1 MSKNSQPASRRRG
14 ARGARAPRLHPSPA
28 LVLACLALF
37 VALGGVSY
45 GVATGSIDSREIRDN
60 TIRSKDVRN
69 NSVYTRD
76 IRNNDVRDIDIRNG
90 TIKTRDIADGTI
102 TDDDLNMAKLGQVP
116 DAAAL
121 AGVPASGYVRAAEP
135 VRFVGAT
142 GEPVQFAPGVS
153 AVGGPDLAPGFW
165 KEGVTVHLQG
175 AVAGTGDLF
184 TLPEGYRPAGRA
196 SFRVPA
202 ALPAGETTVTITA
215 AGVVTGADPDPA
227 LDGISFR
234 AP

>member
-1 MSKNSQPASRRRG
+1 VKRI
-14 ARGARAPRLHPSPA
+14 SPA
-28 LVLACLALF
+28 LVIACIALF

-45 GVATGSIDSREIRDN
+45 GLATGSIDSREIRDN

-76 IRNNDVRDIDIRNG
+76 IRNNDIRDIDIRNG
-90 TIKTRDIADGTI
+90 TVKGRDVARGTL
-102 TDDDLNMAKLGQVP
+102 TGDNVNMAKLGQVP

-121 AGVPASGYVRAAEP
+121 AGVPGTGYVRTAEP
-135 VRFVGAT
+135 VRIVGAS
-142 GEPVQFAPGVS
+142 GEPVQFAPGV
-153 AVGGPDLAPGFW
+153 AAIGGSDLAPGFW

-175 AVAGTGDLF
+175 AVAGTGELF
-184 TLPEGYRPAGRA
+184 TLPEGHRPAGRA
-196 SFRVPA
+196 RFRVPSG
-202 ALPAGETTVTITA
+202 LPAGETTVTITA
-215 AGVVTGADPDPA
+215 AGAVSSAEGDPV

>member
-1 MSKNSQPASRRRG
+1 VSKHSQPASRRRG

-28 LVLACLALF
+28 LVVAFLALF

-60 TIRSKDVRN
+60 TIRSKDIRN

-76 IRNNDVRDIDIRNG
+76 IRNNDVRDIDIRNSTVKG
-90 TIKTRDIADGTI
+90 RDIADGTL
-102 TDDDLNMAKLGQVP
+102 TGDDVNMAKLGQVP

-121 AGVPASGYVRAAEP
+121 AGVPAGGYVRAAEA
-135 VRFVGAT
+135 VRVVGAT
-142 GEPVQFAPGVS
+142 GEPVQFAPG
-153 AVGGPDLAPGFW
+153 AAGLGGADLAPGFW
-165 KEGVTVHLQG
+165 REGVTVHLQG
-175 AVAGTGDLF
+175 SVAGAGDLF
-184 TLPEGYRPAGRA
+184 TLPEGYRPAGRTR
-196 SFRVPA
+196 FRVPA
-202 ALPAGETTVTITA
+202 GLAGETTVTITA
-215 AGVVTGADPDPA
+215 AGVVTTADPDPA

>member
-1 MSKNSQPASRRRG
+1 MKRI
-14 ARGARAPRLHPSPA
+14 SPA
-28 LVLACLALF
+28 LVIACIALF

-45 GVATGSIDSREIRDN
+45 GLATGSIDSREIRDN

-90 TIKTRDIADGTI
+90 TIKGRDVARDTLTG
-102 TDDDLNMAKLGQVP
+102 DNVNMAKLGQVP

-121 AGVPASGYVRAAEP
+121 AGVAASEYVRVAEP
-135 VRFVGAT
+135 VHLVGAT
-142 GEPVQFAPGVS
+142 GEPPSGPGVT
-153 AVGGPDLAPGFW
+153 ATGGGDLAPGFW
-165 KEGVTVHLQG
+165 KAAELVWLQGSVTVDAPG
-175 AVAGTGDLF
+175 VAF
-184 TLPEGYRPAGRA
+184 TLPTGYRPGGTARYGDVTIEA
-196 SFRVPA
+196 DGDVNA
-202 ALPAGETTVTITA
+202 PAGVIS
-215 AGVVTGADPDPA
+215 